1 MKNEPSDLSLN
12 KDGKEVY
19 LDNLQ
24 LIKTIGKTV
33 RKAEKKYVLSAGCQE
48 ERRKRKQVFYP
59 LESIVP
65 TASSWMEFKSGW
77 VYIGHMWF
85 VGFRM
90 NLSKLFK
97 RNETNGDD
105 AISRQSNTHTIVALL
120 VINENASLPP
130 KESIGNDKGRST
142 SKCKAITPTDRETIQ
157 LQKPSQS
164 SYSEPELLYLTS
176 DTVIWPRLCSPVEM
190 LSA

>member
-1 MKNEPSDLSLN
+1 MSKAQKYQLRMT
-12 KDGKEVY
+12 KEYLFVY
-19 LDNLQ
+19 GFIYQ
-24 LIKTIGKTV
+24 
-33 RKAEKKYVLSAGCQE
+33 S
-48 ERRKRKQVFYP
+48 FY
-59 LESIVP
+59 L
-65 TASSWMEFKSGW
+65 T
-77 VYIGHMWF
+77 
-85 VGFRM
+85 
-90 NLSKLFK
+90 
-97 RNETNGDD
+97 
-105 AISRQSNTHTIVALL
+105 QVALL

>member
-1 MKNEPSDLSLN
+1 MKNEPSDLSLS

-33 RKAEKKYVLSAGCQE
+33 RSKYLSRRYKKEKNCEKEKY
-48 ERRKRKQVFYP
+48 K
-59 LESIVP
+59 
-65 TASSWMEFKSGW
+65 
-77 VYIGHMWF
+77 
-85 VGFRM
+85 
-90 NLSKLFK
+90 
-97 RNETNGDD
+97 NECGG
-105 AISRQSNTHTIVALL
+105 REKVALL

>member
-1 MKNEPSDLSLN
+1 MKNEPSDLSLS

-33 RKAEKKYVLSAGCQE
+33 RKAEKKYVLSAGCQG

-77 VYIGHMWF
+77 V
-85 VGFRM
+85 
-90 NLSKLFK
+90 
-97 RNETNGDD
+97 
-105 AISRQSNTHTIVALL
+105 
-120 VINENASLPP
+120 
-130 KESIGNDKGRST
+130 
-142 SKCKAITPTDRETIQ
+142 
-157 LQKPSQS
+157 
-164 SYSEPELLYLTS
+164 
-176 DTVIWPRLCSPVEM
+176 
-190 LSA
+190 

>member
-1 MKNEPSDLSLN
+1 MKNEPSDLSLS

-33 RKAEKKYVLSAGCQE
+33 RSCQG

-77 VYIGHMWF
+77 VYSLEPMIQCKKKVKKTGSLVVF
-85 VGFRM
+85 LI
-90 NLSKLFK
+90 NSS
-97 RNETNGDD
+97 E
-105 AISRQSNTHTIVALL
+105 ISIA
-120 VINENASLPP
+120 
-130 KESIGNDKGRST
+130 
-142 SKCKAITPTDRETIQ
+142 
-157 LQKPSQS
+157 
-164 SYSEPELLYLTS
+164 
-176 DTVIWPRLCSPVEM
+176 
-190 LSA
+190 